1 MLIEAE
7 RSCLL
12 VIDVQEKLAPAIA
25 EADSLVANLTWLIQA
40 AVRMEIP
47 VLMSEQYP
55 KGLGPTLPALRGL
68 LPDSSVVQEKSCFSC
83 TAEPAWRSIIMD
95 AKAEQMILMGIE
107 AHVCVLQTALG
118 LRQMGKDVYVVAD
131 CIGSRQPLDKELALA
146 RMRAAG
152 IHIVSREMVV
162 FEWLYRAGTPLFREI
177 SRDFLR

>member
-12 VIDVQEKLAPAIA
+12 IIDVQEKLTVAIA
-25 EADSLVANLTWLIQA
+25 EAETVVANMAWLIRA
-40 AVRMEIP
+40 AVRLHVP

-55 KGLGPTLPALRGL
+55 KGLGPTLPALRDL
-68 LPDSSVVQEKSCFSC
+68 LPTSAMVQEKSCFSC
-83 TAEPAWRSIIMD
+83 TAEPTWKRFIMD
-95 AKAEQMILMGIE
+95 RTPEQMILLGIE

-118 LRQMGKDVYVVAD
+118 LRQLGKEVYVVAD
-131 CIGSRQPLDKELALA
+131 CIGSRQPFDKELALA
-146 RMRAAG
+146 RMRAVG

-162 FEWLYRAGTPLFREI
+162 FEWLQRAGTDLFREI